1 MHSAVKLAL
10 VESLS
15 GLCTKTGEAVFR
27 NLLWATER
35 VNAGGG
41 VRIADGR
48 HELVIARYDSKGQK
62 EEALPALRA
71 AIDHSARII
80 MQGNS
85 SATAAAPR
93 C

>member
-15 GLCTKTGEAVFR
+15 GLFAMTGEAVIR

-41 VRIADGR
+41 VRLADGR
-48 HELVIARYDSKGQK
+48 HELVIARCDSKG
-62 EEALPALRA
+62 
-71 AIDHSARII
+71 
-80 MQGNS
+80 
-85 SATAAAPR
+85 
-93 C
+93 